1 MPTDN
6 SNNTRE
12 RKQMHTK
19 HGIVPMAAYDLV
31 FEPYRG

>member
-6 SNNTRE
+6 LNDTME
-12 RKQMHTK
+12 RRQMLTK

-31 FEPYRG
+31 IAPQ